1 MIEQTVISRT
11 LVQRVLGVLL
21 LFSAL
26 LYLLMLIIQM
36 PELQQTSAGL
46 INEDN
51 AGWSFTISIATTIVF
66 VFSRLVLGY
75 IVYLNKPLAHWL
87 FFSLCLLTLISGG
100 MGFVLAIAA
109 LMVRFW
115 PDNDIKNSNAD

>member
-1 MIEQTVISRT
+1 MEPTVISRT

-26 LYLLMLIIQM
+26 LYVLMLIFRM
-36 PELQQTSAGL
+36 PELQQTNAEF
-46 INEDN
+46 INEAN
-51 AGWSFTISIATTIVF
+51 AGWSFITSIATTIVF
-66 VFSRLVLGY
+66 VFSRLTLGY
-75 IVYLNKPLAHWL
+75 VVYLNKPLAHWL

-100 MGFVLAIAA
+100 IGFVLAIAA

-115 PDNDIKNSNAD
+115 PDNDIKNSNVD